1 VDKNE
6 GISVRRQ
13 CELLKVCRS
22 MVYYL
27 PKGESEGNLRLM
39 REIDELHMED
49 PTAGSR
55 RMRSYLKRRGF
66 GTIAR
71 SRVSRLMKL
80 MGVEAVY
87 PRKRTTIAGGRAG
100 IHPYRLKGR
109 WLDNVVIER
118 FWRSIKYEDI
128 YLKSYENAWELERGG
143 EAYIMRYN
151 LERPHQSLEEAT
163 PEEVYEGAVRLAA

>member
-1 VDKNE
+1 
-6 GISVRRQ
+6 
-13 CELLKVCRS
+13 

-100 IHPYRLKGR
+100 IHPYRLKG
-109 WLDNVVIER
+109 LEIER
-118 FWRSIKYEDI
+118 PNQVWC
-128 YLKSYENAWELERGG
+128 AVERVGP
-143 EAYIMRYN
+143 EMAN
-151 LERPHQSLEEAT
+151 RPSQTKWISS
-163 PEEVYEGAVRLAA
+163 